1 MNKEFRT
8 YIRMLISEIVKENNL
23 PTASQL
29 VSSDKDKGE
38 SSQDDEDDLE
48 NECGLEEFSGAGAI
62 AGFSLPL
69 GMSPDQPVA
78 GSKTRKKN
86 KKRKSPS
93 WA

>member
-1 MNKEFRT
+1 MNNEFRT
-8 YIRMLISEIVKENNL
+8 YIRMLISEIMEENSL

-29 VSSDKDKGE
+29 ISPDEDE
-38 SSQDDEDDLE
+38 SSPDHEGDLE

-69 GMSPDQPVA
+69 GMSPDQSIS

-86 KKRKSPS
+86 KKQKSS
-93 WA
+93 DWS

>member
-1 MNKEFRT
+1 MNSEFRT
-8 YIRMLISEIVKENNL
+8 YIQMLISEIMEENSL

-29 VSSDKDKGE
+29 VSSNKGE
-38 SSQDDEDDLE
+38 SSLDDEDDLK
-48 NECGLEEFSGAGAI
+48 NKRGLEEFSGAGAI

-86 KKRKSPS
+86 KKRKSPDWS
-93 WA
+93 

>member
-1 MNKEFRT
+1 
-8 YIRMLISEIVKENNL
+8 MLISEIMEENSL

-29 VSSDKDKGE
+29 VSSDKNKGE
-38 SSQDDEDDLE
+38 SSLDDEDDLK
-48 NECGLEEFSGAGAI
+48 NKRGLEEFSGAGAI

-69 GMSPDQPVA
+69 GMSPDQPVP

-86 KKRKSPS
+86 KKRKSPN